1 MNLGIYVHIPFC
13 VSKCLYCNFYSE
25 NKLEYINDYVLA
37 LTKEIKRESKKY
49 TQYSIDT
56 IFIGGG
62 TPSVLPAGC
71 VSLIVNA
78 IKQNYNVLPSAEI
91 TIEANPNSI
100 NYTKSAEWFS
110 AGVNRVSVGV
120 QTTSNRVLKIIGRTH
135 TYQDFFKAIDDLKS
149 VGFKNINADIMIGL
163 PTQKQNELKATLR
176 QCFGMGLTHISAYT
190 LILEEGTPMCG
201 LVQQKKLKLPSEEKT
216 LGMFKYLLKHTE
228 LNGYNRYEVSNFC
241 LPGFECKHNLNCW
254 NMVPYVGF
262 GCAAHSF
269 VENFRFGNISNIERY
284 IKLIN
289 QGKSVKAFNEE
300 LTVNQL
306 IEETIMLNL
315 RTTKGIN
322 LKILK
327 QKYGYDLLKEKSLE
341 VMELQKLGLIK
352 LENGYLFA
360 TTEGFYVL
368 NQIILKLVD

>member
-78 IKQNYNVLPSAEI
+78 IKQNYNVLPGAEI

-100 NYTKSAEWFS
+100 NYTNSAEWFS

-228 LNGYNRYEVSNFC
+228 LNG
-241 LPGFECKHNLNCW
+241 
-254 NMVPYVGF
+254 
-262 GCAAHSF
+262 
-269 VENFRFGNISNIERY
+269 
-284 IKLIN
+284 
-289 QGKSVKAFNEE
+289 
-300 LTVNQL
+300 
-306 IEETIMLNL
+306 
-315 RTTKGIN
+315 
-322 LKILK
+322 
-327 QKYGYDLLKEKSLE
+327 
-341 VMELQKLGLIK
+341 
-352 LENGYLFA
+352 
-360 TTEGFYVL
+360 
-368 NQIILKLVD
+368 

>member
-37 LTKEIKRESKKY
+37 LTKEIKRESK
-49 TQYSIDT
+49 QYSKYNIDT

-71 VSLIVNA
+71 VTLIINA
-78 IKQNYNVLPSAEI
+78 IKQFYNVLPDCEI

-100 NYTKSAEWFS
+100 NYTNATEWFS
-110 AGVNRVSVGV
+110 AGVNRVSVGL
-120 QTTSNRVLKIIGRTH
+120 QTTSNRLLKIIGRAHTH
-135 TYQDFFKAIDDLKS
+135 QDFLNAISDLKN

-163 PTQKQNELKATLR
+163 PMQKQNELKSTLR

-190 LILEEGTPMCG
+190 LILEENTPLCG
-201 LVQQKKLKLPSEEKT
+201 LVQQKKIKLPTEEKT
-216 LGMFKYLLKHTE
+216 LNMFKYLLKHAE
-228 LNGYNRYEVSNFC
+228 LNNYNRYEVSNFA
-241 LPGFECKHNLNCW
+241 LEGYGCKHNKNCW

-269 VENFRFGNISNIERY
+269 VENTRFGNISNIVKY
-284 IKLIN
+284 IQLIN
-289 QGKSVKAFNEE
+289 QNKSVKEFNETLTNKE
-300 LTVNQL
+300 LV
-306 IEETIMLNL
+306 EETIMLNL
-315 RTTKGIN
+315 RTASGIN
-322 LKILK
+322 LTALK
-327 QKYGYDLLKEKSLE
+327 RNLGYDLRKEKSVE
-341 VMELQKLGLIK
+341 ITELKKLGLIK
-352 LENGYLFA
+352 VEAGRLFV

>member
-37 LTKEIKRESKKY
+37 LAKEIKRESTKY
-49 TQYSIDT
+49 SQYNINT

-71 VSLIVNA
+71 VSLIINA
-78 IKQNYNVLPSAEI
+78 IKANYNVLPSAEI

-100 NYTKSAEWFS
+100 NYTDSAEWFS

-120 QTTSNRVLKIIGRTH
+120 QTTSNRLLKVIGRTH
-135 TYQDFFKAIDDLKS
+135 TYQDFIKAISDLKN
-149 VGFKNINADIMIGL
+149 VGFKNINADLMIGL

-190 LILEEGTPMCG
+190 LILEENTPLCG
-201 LVQQKKLKLPSEEKT
+201 LVQQKKLKLPTEEKT

-228 LNGYNRYEVSNFC
+228 IHGYNRYEVSNFA
-241 LPGFECKHNLNCW
+241 LPGFECKHNQNCW

-269 VENFRFGNISNIERY
+269 VENKRFGNISSIERY
-284 IKLIN
+284 INLIKQN
-289 QGKSVKAFNEE
+289 KSVREFNEE
-300 LTVNQL
+300 LKPQEL

-315 RTTKGIN
+315 RTKQGIN
-322 LKILK
+322 LTQLK
-327 QKYGYDLLKEKSLE
+327 KKYNYDLLKAKKQEIAELE
-341 VMELQKLGLIK
+341 KLGLIK
-352 LENGYLFA
+352 LENKHLFCS
-360 TTEGFYVL
+360 TEGFYVL